1 MTDNLDVFKKPTMEL
16 ISSFYEMPEDTK
28 DFFVDMISVYK
39 NTPTDDVAKQLF
51 DLVMAREPADEKR
64 KKIALL
70 AKNIPEGI
78 KQDVREEH
86 LDNMKP
92 VPKGLPSSGMVLVG
106 LDIVSRQDKET
117 LMDAQ
122 AAARILENFQN
133 PQKFF
138 DTTKTS
144 DEERYEAV
152 LKAPDF
158 LDRFG
163 TQAQRMEDLS
173 KLHIATLHANG
184 DTQSFEETLHHN
196 PITAELS
203 NYARYTL
210 KDIPNRISDKKVS
223 EQISQLTNS
232 LVSEK
237 EPDLKEICDSVHK
250 EATGHS
256 ALETAIQKRRTQ
268 ILTSPNGLLH
278 QKQRSI

>member
-16 ISSFYEMPEDTK
+16 ISSFYEMQEDTK
-28 DFFVDMISVYK
+28 EFFVDMVSIYK

-70 AKNIPEGI
+70 AKNIPERI

-122 AAARILENFQN
+122 AACRILENFQN

-144 DEERYEAV
+144 DEERYEVV

-173 KLHIATLHANG
+173 KLHIAALHAES
-184 DTQSFEETLHHN
+184 DSQSFEETLHHN

-203 NYARYTL
+203 NYARHTL
-210 KDIPNRISDKKVS
+210 KAALPKNR
-223 EQISQLTNS
+223 
-232 LVSEK
+232 
-237 EPDLKEICDSVHK
+237 
-250 EATGHS
+250 
-256 ALETAIQKRRTQ
+256 
-268 ILTSPNGLLH
+268 
-278 QKQRSI
+278 